1 MFSSE
6 FVISP
11 GTLVKNFLERN
22 NISKKDVVSKTN
34 LSATDL
40 DKIFNC
46 RMSIDSTIANELSK
60 VSKKEASYFS
70 DMQSRYDREI
80 SYLRY

>member
-40 DKIFNC
+40 ERFLTAGCQLTLLLQTSFQKFQRRKQVIFLTC
-46 RMSIDSTIANELSK
+46 KADTTEKLAI
-60 VSKKEASYFS
+60 
-70 DMQSRYDREI
+70 
-80 SYLRY
+80 